1 MCGNRIRKTMSSTS
15 SSQDLRVNTYVSG
28 QQEKPDI
35 AVGSLDNF
43 VITWQSDQQDGDGFG
58 IFGRAYNTSSSPVAS
73 EFQVNTS
80 TQNDQ
85 TDAAV
90 AMNSSGNFVVTWLSN
105 QSNGRGLYAQQFRS
119 TGERIGSEFRV
130 TTGTFQQQT
139 NPDLSMD
146 ALGNFVVVYESRGQ
160 NSNSFGQ
167 DNSGSGIF
175 AQRFDQTGAIVGSE
189 FRVNTRTDGN
199 QTAPTVAMNGLGNF
213 VVTWVGPSG
222 SGNGIFGQRYNN
234 AGQPLGLEFQV
245 NSATQ
250 GNQAAPSVA
259 YDDNGNFVVA
269 WQGRGGQDNDGDGI
283 YAQRYDSNGNPV
295 GGEILVNDTTRGDQ
309 VTPSVAIDSGGAF
322 TIVWSGRSSNNRQTV
337 IYGQQFF
344 SNGSRDGGEF
354 QVNDSSSDDQVNPVV
369 ALSPTA
375 DFIAAWENQDNG
387 NSDILARTTVFKRKI
402 KGTRGDDNL
411 TGNDQGDQILGLG
424 GADTLQGLDGN
435 DVLKGGSGD
444 DRLEGGND
452 NDVLLGGTNVDTLDG
467 GQGNDT
473 LTGGGGEDTFVLK
486 SKRGS
491 TVITDFEDGAD
502 RLGLSAGIKQKDLRV
517 EQQGQNAVIRWRGVE
532 LATLLG
538 IQTQDISADDFDDA
552 SSSGRTIKG
561 TNKADTLSGTS
572 GGDTIQGLGGNDTL
586 SGLAGDDTLDGGTGS
601 DELIGGDG
609 LDTLTGGGGNDS
621 LVGGKGDDYLEAD
634 DGNDS
639 LTGDAGVD
647 TFFLQFKT
655 GLTTI
660 EDFQDGVDLLELD
673 TGLKLNT
680 LVFQA
685 QGTDTLI
692 KSGGQTLALLKNIS
706 PSQITTGPSDFA

>member
-322 TIVWSGRSSNNRQTV
+322 TIVWSGRSSNN
-337 IYGQQFF
+337 
-344 SNGSRDGGEF
+344 
-354 QVNDSSSDDQVNPVV
+354 NDRGYV
-369 ALSPTA
+369 AVHKCKTWIVYHLYE
-375 DFIAAWENQDNG
+375 IQ
-387 NSDILARTTVFKRKI
+387 I
-402 KGTRGDDNL
+402 KTR
-411 TGNDQGDQILGLG
+411 
-424 GADTLQGLDGN
+424 
-435 DVLKGGSGD
+435 
-444 DRLEGGND
+444 
-452 NDVLLGGTNVDTLDG
+452 
-467 GQGNDT
+467 
-473 LTGGGGEDTFVLK
+473 
-486 SKRGS
+486 
-491 TVITDFEDGAD
+491 
-502 RLGLSAGIKQKDLRV
+502 SA
-517 EQQGQNAVIRWRGVE
+517 
-532 LATLLG
+532 
-538 IQTQDISADDFDDA
+538 
-552 SSSGRTIKG
+552 
-561 TNKADTLSGTS
+561 
-572 GGDTIQGLGGNDTL
+572 
-586 SGLAGDDTLDGGTGS
+586 
-601 DELIGGDG
+601 
-609 LDTLTGGGGNDS
+609 
-621 LVGGKGDDYLEAD
+621 
-634 DGNDS
+634 
-639 LTGDAGVD
+639 
-647 TFFLQFKT
+647 
-655 GLTTI
+655 
-660 EDFQDGVDLLELD
+660 
-673 TGLKLNT
+673 
-680 LVFQA
+680 
-685 QGTDTLI
+685 
-692 KSGGQTLALLKNIS
+692 
-706 PSQITTGPSDFA
+706 